1 MERDISVGLVKVDYL
16 QSWSQIFQSDQT
28 KMVRSINLM
37 YQPKFPKL
45 WVEWKAP
52 LDMRTKAYKLLP
64 VFLNSFIFAPKC
76 LICKGTGRKHY
87 RSQQVVKTVSQCI
100 IYRANESMIS
110 LVVWTWFCSFN
121 LLQSWQFSSQFEGK
135 FIVQGLFILVRHAV
149 SCVSRVSFSTVLH
162 ADGVSNTSVNC
173 WLIVAGQSV

>member
-37 YQPKFPKL
+37 YQPKFPEL

-100 IYRANESMIS
+100 IYRAIEHMLS
-110 LVVWTWFCSFN
+110 LVVWMWFCSFN
-121 LLQSWQFSSQFEGK
+121 LLPMWQFSSQFEGK
-135 FIVQGLFILVRHAV
+135 FMVKGLYFGETRCQLCLTCFIFNSS
-149 SCVSRVSFSTVLH
+149 SCRW
-162 ADGVSNTSVNC
+162 C
-173 WLIVAGQSV
+173 Q